1 MGILSVLFGKIISLL
16 WLFQLLIV
24 YTGEKIGFN
33 GPVDAPESPLK
44 TNGS

>member
-1 MGILSVLFGKIISLL
+1 MGIFSVLFDKIISLL
-16 WLFQLLIV
+16 WLFRLLIA

-33 GPVDAPESPLK
+33 GPADAPESPLK